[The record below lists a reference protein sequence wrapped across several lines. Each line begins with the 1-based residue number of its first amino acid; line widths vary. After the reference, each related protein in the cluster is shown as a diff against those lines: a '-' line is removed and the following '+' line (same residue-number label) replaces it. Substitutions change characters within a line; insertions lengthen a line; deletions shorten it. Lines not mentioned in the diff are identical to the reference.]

1 MTGYVAVLRIDL
13 HFPEVA
19 SLKGKRS
26 ELKAVKAGLAQ
37 RFGADVSEV
46 DHHDIWQRSTLL
58 ACVCSGT
65 WTRIEER
72 CDAIGRWLDV
82 RLPQGVTISRR
93 VASWTD
99 LESIG

>member
-1 MTGYVAVLRIDL
+1 MPGFVAVLRIEL
-13 HFPEVA
+13 HFPGVA
-19 SLKGKRS
+19 SLKGKRA

-65 WTRIEER
+65 YKRLDER
-72 CDAIGRWLDV
+72 CDAIGRWLDA
-82 RLPQGVTISRR
+82 RLPQGVTVSRR
-93 VASWTD
+93 VASWSD